1 MIRMTL
7 SEEQMNKIAE
17 EFEQDEFEHEDNP
30 VFTGSH
36 FQLAK
41 NDNQTVTVVYETADV
56 QKANNVA
63 QRLGCTQ
70 SQLYRKALKQYLQS
84 V

>member
-1 MIRMTL
+1 MTL
-7 SEEQMNKIAE
+7 TEEQMEKVAE
-17 EFEQDEFEHEDNP
+17 EFEQDNFEHEDNP

-36 FQLAK
+36 YQLAN

-56 QKANNVA
+56 LKANNIA

-70 SQLYRKALKQYLQS
+70 SQLYREALKQYLQS
-84 V
+84 A